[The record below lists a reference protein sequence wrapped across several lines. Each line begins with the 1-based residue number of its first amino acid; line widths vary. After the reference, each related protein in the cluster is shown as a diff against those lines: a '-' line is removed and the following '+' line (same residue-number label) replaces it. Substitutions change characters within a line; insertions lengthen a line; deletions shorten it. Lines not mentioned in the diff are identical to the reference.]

1 MVADRGRVEKIK
13 GTPHERRHG
22 WLRNS
27 NKPGDL
33 ARVRHCGAKTRRGT
47 PCQCPAI
54 PNGRCRL
61 HGGMSTGPKTP
72 AGIDRI
78 RRAVTKHG
86 QYSKRA
92 RAEGQMYRKLLRH
105 WREMLASISG
115 NENESQPTSR
125 STQKYPIEPK

>member
-1 MVADRGRVEKIK
+1 MNR
-13 GTPHERRHG
+13 G
-22 WLRNS
+22 WLKNGNRG
-27 NKPGDL
+27 GDPTKA
-33 ARVRHCGAKTRRGT
+33 ARCEAKTRRGT

-86 QYSKRA
+86 KYSKRA
-92 RAEGQMYRKLLRH
+92 RAEGQKYRKLLRH

-125 STQKYPIEPK
+125 STQK